1 MGNMNTNV
9 PPAREADVFGDTAA
23 EPCKGQSFFQF
34 KLLLPDIENCRS
46 APGKSPKLKDNFITK
61 VPFFSFLIFRI
72 YLRI

>member
-23 EPCKGQSFFQF
+23 EPCKGKSFFQF
-34 KLLLPDIENCRS
+34 KLLLPDIENCRF

-61 VPFFSFLIFRI
+61 VPFFPFSFLEYI
-72 YLRI
+72 

>member
-9 PPAREADVFGDTAA
+9 PLARETDVFGDTAA

-61 VPFFSFLIFRI
+61 VPFFPFSFLEYI
-72 YLRI
+72 

>member
-1 MGNMNTNV
+1 MNTNV

-34 KLLLPDIENCRS
+34 KLLLPDIENCRF

-61 VPFFSFLIFRI
+61 VTFFSFLIFRI